1 MKVSYANIA
10 RAGFIVFTVVASF
23 RSAQAAS
30 FPCERAERPDEKAI
44 CAHLA
49 LNDMD
54 VEMATRFDIVKSLL
68 PMGGRSKLMDDQ
80 ADWLKDRQACGADVT
95 CLRNVYE
102 TRLKL
107 LRGMLSEFA
116 KQE

>member
-1 MKVSYANIA
+1 MRTSYKDTAKLN
-10 RAGFIVFTVVASF
+10 FIIFTIVISCQ
-23 RSAQAAS
+23 SAQAAS
-30 FPCERAERPDEKAI
+30 FSCERAERPDEKTI